1 MALCLFAAACWA
13 FVSSFV
19 TEESSAHHYWVGA
32 QQPLQVSTV
41 GSTKPESDCSLMLA
55 QLFMCIAVQA
65 SAAQQRWACDGNAHV
80 CLYAVV
86 WFVCTQLQLDSAEHM
101 KAQDT
106 NSITL
111 WLEVQFFTSSHFIWW
126 HFSLHYCLIMC
137 LCKNTAAGATKWP
150 KFKASNHLRKSSNQ
164 WSEACVPSCNDR
176 PGRVTALHT

>member
-1 MALCLFAAACWA
+1 MPVCSSLLSVCVFVCDWRKQRTSLLSGSPAAPSGVHSGKHEAWVWLQ
-13 FVSSFV
+13 FNVSP
-19 TEESSAHHYWVGA
+19 G
-32 QQPLQVSTV
+32 
-41 GSTKPESDCSLMLA
+41 
-55 QLFMCIAVQA
+55 FMCIAVQA

-111 WLEVQFFTSSHFIWW
+111 WLEVQFFTSSHFIWR

-137 LCKNTAAGATKWP
+137 LCKNTAAGATEWP